1 MTMTFRVYGEPVG
14 KGRPRFARRGGRVVT
29 YTPDKT
35 AEYER
40 EVCDAFR
47 AAAGYVWKKLEGP
60 VQLQVTAYYG
70 IPASAGKRKQQAM
83 LDGAIPPTK
92 KPDADNVVKIICDA
106 LNDVAWADDA
116 QITVLH
122 FEKRYGA
129 IPYAEVTISG
139 DE

>member
-1 MTMTFRVYGEPVG
+1 MTMKFKVYGEPVG
-14 KGRPRFARRGGRVVT
+14 KGRPRFARRGGHVVT

-35 AEYER
+35 AEYEQ
-40 EVCDAFR
+40 EVRDAFR
-47 AAAGYVWKKLEGP
+47 AAAGYVWKKLEG
-60 VQLQVTAYYG
+60 YG

-83 LDGAIPPTK
+83 LDGAILPTK

-106 LNDVAWADDA
+106 LNDVAWADDT

-129 IPYAEVTISG
+129 IPYAEVTISS